1 MDRCDSLDDLAVCS
15 ELRGDH
21 AETSDEAH
29 NPSGVS
35 VEKHN
40 NNFVVRND
48 VLVLEVCKSRTDV
61 VIVKNLT
68 RGSPQYL
75 P

>member
-1 MDRCDSLDDLAVCS
+1 MAVFS

-21 AETSDEAH
+21 SETSDEAH

-35 VEKHN
+35 VEKHS
-40 NNFVVRND
+40 NNFIVSND
-48 VLVLEVCKSRTDV
+48 VLVLEVCKRCTDV

-68 RGSPQYL
+68 RVSPW
-75 P
+75 